1 MLNLLAGF
9 VVVPS
14 TQSPAPTPPLVLIH
28 GAGGGAWEYDFW
40 TPVFKQAGYQ
50 TIAKDLQPVRNRYDL
65 TQVSDYEQ
73 QVINWVPA
81 GHQPVLIGASLGGI
95 LALSTAKQL
104 NPRAIVLVNPVPPA
118 GIRPPKSVSF
128 PPIIEW
134 ENGPLQDSIDA
145 MPDSDRTT
153 IEWAHKLWRNESGQV
168 LNQVSNPGISV
179 EKPNCPILVVISQ
192 NDTDILPETSR
203 KLAQLYGAKTLE
215 LPHTSHVGPLLGR
228 SAPEVAKK
236 ILSWIQTQLNSK
248 S

>member
-1 MLNLLAGF
+1 MLNLLAGL
-9 VVVPS
+9 VVAPS
-14 TQSPAPTPPLVLIH
+14 IQSPAPIPPLVLIH

-40 TPVFKQAGYQ
+40 APVFKQAGYQ

-65 TQVSDYEQ
+65 TQFSDYEQ

-81 GHQPVLIGASLGGI
+81 GQQSVLIGASLGGI

-118 GIRPPKSVSF
+118 GIRPPKSF
-128 PPIIEW
+128 PYPPIIEW
-134 ENGPLQDSIDA
+134 ENGPLQDTIDS
-145 MPDSDRTT
+145 MSDSDRTT

-168 LNQVSNPGISV
+168 LKQVSDPGISV
-179 EKPNCPILVVISQ
+179 EQPNCPILVVISQ

-203 KLAQLYGAKTLE
+203 KLAEAYEATTLE
-215 LPHTSHVGPLLGR
+215 LPKTSHVGPLLGR
-228 SAPEVAKK
+228 SAPDVAKK
-236 ILSWIQTQLNSK
+236 VLSWIQTQLKSK